1 MNTISFSSKKR
12 LAALAF
18 CMLALLALLNLNL
31 SAAPAPST
39 LIGEEAAKAAA
50 LAHAEQKAGDVIF
63 VKVGLDRDNGTQI
76 YEVEF
81 YTRDGRAYD
90 YEINA
95 ATGKVVSADNEV
107 DSCPLPSDPSAL
119 IGEEK
124 AKGAAL
130 AKVPGAT
137 SGDVVQWKLDCGDNR
152 LVYEVEILYNG
163 VEYDGEIDAVTG
175 ELLKWDVERD

>member
-1 MNTISFSSKKR
+1 MNTIFFSSKKR

-31 SAAPAPST
+31 SAAPAPTT

-50 LAHAEQKAGDVIF
+50 LAHAEQ
-63 VKVGLDRDNGTQI
+63 
-76 YEVEF
+76 
-81 YTRDGRAYD
+81 
-90 YEINA
+90 NA
-95 ATGKVVSADNEV
+95 ATGKVVSADNEI

-124 AKGAAL
+124 AKGVAL

-152 LVYEVEILYNG
+152 LVYEVEILYDG
-163 VEYDGEIDAVTG
+163 VEYDGEIDAATG